1 MTDTPTNTILLRG
14 LPQTIEE
21 TDVCCYINGYMILIY
36 LAYWFNKLEL
46 GKVVKN
52 DLIDFLMDAAFA
64 NYSTPLTFRCKT
76 NVY

>member
-21 TDVCCYINGYMILIY
+21 TDVCCYITVKCLYYIDIFC
-36 LAYWFNKLEL
+36 YWFNKWEL

-52 DLIDFLMDAAFA
+52 DLIDF
-64 NYSTPLTFRCKT
+64 
-76 NVY
+76 

>member
-1 MTDTPTNTILLRG
+1 
-14 LPQTIEE
+14 
-21 TDVCCYINGYMILIY
+21 MILIY

-64 NYSTPLTFRCKT
+64 NYSTPLTFGCKT